1 MRQVFRIFLSAEE
14 TRPWAI
20 LLCLVL
26 SGFAEAISITA
37 LLPTIQ
43 SIASGAIKTGA
54 GSPAMAFIH
63 NFLGGLGITPNLPN
77 LILVVVVFFSLKTL
91 LSFAALS
98 YAGYAIAH
106 VSTAL
111 RRKLIKAL
119 FATRWRFYTQM
130 QPGRVANIIS
140 SDAGNAGMAYFIA
153 AQIMAFAI
161 QGIIYAIVAFMVDWK
176 LALLG
181 IT

>member
-20 LLCLVL
+20 LLCLLL

-43 SIASGAIKTGA
+43 SISSDSPKAGA
-54 GSPAMAFIH
+54 GSPAMAFIN
-63 NFLGGLGITPNLPN
+63 NFLAGLGITPNLPN

-119 FATRWRFYTQM
+119 FSTRWRFYTQM

-140 SDAGNAGMAYFIA
+140 SDAGNAGMA
-153 AQIMAFAI
+153 
-161 QGIIYAIVAFMVDWK
+161 
-176 LALLG
+176 
-181 IT
+181 